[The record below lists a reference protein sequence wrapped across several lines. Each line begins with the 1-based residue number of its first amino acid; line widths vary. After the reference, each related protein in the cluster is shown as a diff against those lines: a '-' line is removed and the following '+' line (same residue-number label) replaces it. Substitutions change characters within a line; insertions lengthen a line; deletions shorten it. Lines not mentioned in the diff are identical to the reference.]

1 MEPTACL
8 LLRLFEKH
16 HALQSPFS
24 PSSLLQL
31 FWNIREF
38 GAKNILH
45 TIKQLIQLVIWC
57 YKRKYFWS
65 ILFFE

>member
-16 HALQSPFS
+16 HALQLPFS

-38 GAKNILH
+38 GAK
-45 TIKQLIQLVIWC
+45 
-57 YKRKYFWS
+57 KYFTYHQTANTIS
-65 ILFFE
+65 YLVL